1 MSEQLNVNN
10 KYIIVDPLK
19 EMIINIATDIV
30 KKQHNG
36 KKTSVDIFKSYD
48 PDEISEIK
56 QKWLTDLMLEY
67 NSLRAEYIK
76 IQDIINNDDVYTYL
90 DNNKRKFMNKKANWL
105 RDGILFHK
113 KLLDKEL
120 SKKRDIQNQ
129 ITQINL

>member
-1 MSEQLNVNN
+1 MSEQLNTNN
-10 KYIIVDPLK
+10 EYILDNPIK
-19 EMIINIATDIV
+19 ERIINAVTSYV
-30 KKQHNG
+30 KNRHNG
-36 KKTSVDIFKSYD
+36 EKPSVDIFKNYD

-67 NSLRAEYIK
+67 NSLRAEYNK

-90 DNNKRKFMNKKANWL
+90 DGNKRKFMNKKANWL

>member
-1 MSEQLNVNN
+1 MSEQLNTNN
-10 KYIIVDPLK
+10 EYILDNSIK
-19 EMIINIATDIV
+19 ERIINVVTSYV
-30 KKQHNG
+30 KNRHND
-36 KKTSVDIFKSYD
+36 KKTSVDIFKSYN

-67 NSLRAEYIK
+67 NSLRAEYNK

-90 DNNKRKFMNKKANWL
+90 DDNKRKFMNKKANWL

-120 SKKRDIQNQ
+120 KKSDIQNQ